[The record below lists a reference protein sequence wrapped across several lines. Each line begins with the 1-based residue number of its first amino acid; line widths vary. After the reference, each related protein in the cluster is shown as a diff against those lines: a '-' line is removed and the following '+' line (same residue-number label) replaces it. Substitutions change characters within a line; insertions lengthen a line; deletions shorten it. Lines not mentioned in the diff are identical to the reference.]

1 MVMFVF
7 SVTAKKLKYI
17 GAAAAVFLLA
27 VLGGVYLVS
36 TTETAQVLGSTGFD
50 LRAGTEEQRLSFF
63 SQFGWSVDPDSKAVK
78 EVILPEEP
86 DDVYKSYNE
95 LQLSQGFDLMPYYGK
110 RVKCYS
116 YDVLNH
122 PSKSETVRGTILV
135 YRGKVIAGDVASA
148 ALDGFM
154 ETLGDPV
161 NRE

>member
-1 MVMFVF
+1 MFVF

-17 GAAAAVFLLA
+17 GVAAAVFLLA

-161 NRE
+161 SRE

>member
-7 SVTAKKLKYI
+7 SVTAKRLKYI
-17 GAAAAVFLLA
+17 GVAATVFLLA

-63 SQFGWSVDPDSKAVK
+63 SRFGWSVDPGSKAVK
-78 EVILPEEP
+78 EVILPDEP

-122 PSKSETVRGTILV
+122 PSKDETVRGTILV

>member
-17 GAAAAVFLLA
+17 GVAAAVFLLA

-161 NRE
+161 SRE

>member
-1 MVMFVF
+1 M
-7 SVTAKKLKYI
+7 
-17 GAAAAVFLLA
+17 
-27 VLGGVYLVS
+27 
-36 TTETAQVLGSTGFD
+36 LGSTGFD

-161 NRE
+161 SRE

>member
-17 GAAAAVFLLA
+17 GVAAAVFLLA

-50 LRAGTEEQRLSFF
+50 LRAGTEEERLSFF
-63 SQFGWSVDPDSKAVK
+63 SQFGWSLDPDSKAVK

-95 LQLSQGFDLMPYYGK
+95 LQRSQGFDLMPYYGK

>member
-1 MVMFVF
+1 MFVF

-17 GAAAAVFLLA
+17 GVAAAVFLLA

-95 LQLSQGFDLMPYYGK
+95 LQHSQGFDLMPYYGK

-122 PSKSETVRGTILV
+122 PSKDETVRGTILV

-161 NRE
+161 SRE